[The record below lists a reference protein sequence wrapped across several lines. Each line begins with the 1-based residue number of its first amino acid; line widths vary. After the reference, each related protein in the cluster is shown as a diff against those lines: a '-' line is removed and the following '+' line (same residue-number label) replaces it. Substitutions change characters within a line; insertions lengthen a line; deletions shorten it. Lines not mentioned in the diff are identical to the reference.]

1 MHGGLWCSYLVSQK
15 QKMWPLTR
23 CWNASSSF
31 TKSKSISSQS
41 IWSCQLLV
49 FVQTEFT
56 ATLEKSLV
64 WEKACFASLLH
75 CCKLWLLWE
84 YVECIK
90 LRTKKIINV
99 KQDKMK
105 ASLEEKMSYV
115 QWKWIYWDQTQY
127 KWNVHIMWKAL
138 LKENEIYL
146 EAKEKQNKDSAADF
160 KDSSCLKD
168 DNKSIRSLQV
178 LN

>member
-1 MHGGLWCSYLVSQK
+1 MKLVRFHLEQSFEPHQG
-15 QKMWPLTR
+15 QTGSASNHIASCLLTDYNIGYRNAWWTLMLIFGFPETEDVTR

-64 WEKACFASLLH
+64 CEKACFACWQH
-75 CCKLWLLWE
+75 CCKLWSLWE

-99 KQDKMK
+99 REDKAK
-105 ASLEEKMSYV
+105 TTLKEKMSYA
-115 QWKWIYWDQTQY
+115 Q
-127 KWNVHIMWKAL
+127 NPFMR
-138 LKENEIYL
+138 KEIL
-146 EAKEKQNKDSAADF
+146 
-160 KDSSCLKD
+160 
-168 DNKSIRSLQV
+168 RSDT
-178 LN
+178 